1 MPGCTGRT
9 GFPVL
14 IADINEEGNV
24 DDEER
29 ARALIRLQARL
40 EALEDLKAGIEP
52 WRMEERDVSAREALA
67 NVIAHVDAEIVEL
80 HRRREAIERASQA

>member
-1 MPGCTGRT
+1 M
-9 GFPVL
+9 L
-14 IADINEEGNV
+14 

-29 ARALIRLQARL
+29 SRTLIRLEAKLDVL
-40 EALEDLKAGIEP
+40 ENLKAEIEP

-80 HRRREAIERASQA
+80 HRRRKAVTQHSE

>member
-1 MPGCTGRT
+1 MQ
-9 GFPVL
+9 
-14 IADINEEGNV
+14 

-29 ARALIRLQARL
+29 SRELIRLQAKL
-40 EALEDLKAGIEP
+40 NALENLKADIEP

-80 HRRREAIERASQA
+80 HRLREAVTHHPE